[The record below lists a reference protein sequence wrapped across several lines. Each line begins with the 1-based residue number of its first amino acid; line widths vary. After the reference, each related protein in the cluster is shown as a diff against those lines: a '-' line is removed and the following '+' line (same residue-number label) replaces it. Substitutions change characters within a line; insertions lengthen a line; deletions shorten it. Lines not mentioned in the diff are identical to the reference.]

1 MLTEERQREIV
12 KIVEE
17 KEAVTVIELV
27 QLLNTSESTIRRDL
41 TVLDKQ
47 KRLKKVHGGATK
59 FQQEFLKMEYDV
71 PTKVNFHQEEKD
83 KIARYVANMIEND
96 DMIFLDAGTT
106 TERVIDYLTETHA
119 TFVTNGIIHASKLMK
134 KGIKTIILGG
144 ELKDRT
150 EAVIGVEAVEN
161 LKKYNFTKCF
171 LGVNGISIEG
181 GFTTPTAEE
190 SYVKTMAIER
200 SFASYVL
207 ADHSKFSMTT
217 AFTFAK
223 LQDAIIITNKK
234 PLPIYCEKAVI
245 REVEL

>member
-1 MLTEERQREIV
+1 MLTEERQKEIV

-17 KEAVTVIELV
+17 KEAVTVLELV
-27 QLLNTSESTIRRDL
+27 QLLDTSESTIRRDL
-41 TVLDKQ
+41 TVLDKKKQ
-47 KRLKKVHGGATK
+47 LKKVHGGATK
-59 FQQEFLKMEYDV
+59 LQKEFLGMEYDV
-71 PTKVNFHQEEKD
+71 PTKVNLHQEEKD
-83 KIARYVANMIEND
+83 KIARYVAKMIEKD

-106 TERVIDYLTETHA
+106 TERVIDHITETRA

-144 ELKDRT
+144 ELKGRT
-150 EAVIGVEAVEN
+150 EAVIGMEAVDN

-171 LGVNGISIEG
+171 LGVNGISLEG

-190 SYVKTMAIER
+190 SYVKAMALKR
-200 SFASYVL
+200 SFATYIL
-207 ADHSKFSMTT
+207 ADHSKFSMTA

-223 LQDAIIITNKK
+223 LEEAIVITNKK

-245 REVEL
+245 REA